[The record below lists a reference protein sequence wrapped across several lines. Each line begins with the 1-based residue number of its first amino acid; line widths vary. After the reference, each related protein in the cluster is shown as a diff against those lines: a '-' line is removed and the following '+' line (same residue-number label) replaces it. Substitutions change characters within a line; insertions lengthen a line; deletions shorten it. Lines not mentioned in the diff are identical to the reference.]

1 MLLILSIEQDHA
13 TSNVIDWLIY
23 NKTTFD
29 RINYESLLGAEINI
43 NNNGTEIILDN
54 LKNYN
59 LRNYNSYWYRRGNF
73 SIPMK
78 LIIETEKS
86 ECTETINKF
95 NTDERKTVQD
105 FIHNYLKNITNSINS
120 YTDNSLNKLTV
131 LDIAKGIGL
140 SIPNTL
146 ITTKKTDVEKFIKQ
160 HKTLM
165 YFIDTINDL

>member
-43 NNNGTEIILDN
+43 NNNGTEIILN
-54 LKNYN
+54 NSISYNY
-59 LRNYNSYWYRRGNF
+59 YWYKRWNL

-86 ECTETINKF
+86 ECI
-95 NTDERKTVQD
+95 
-105 FIHNYLKNITNSINS
+105 
-120 YTDNSLNKLTV
+120 
-131 LDIAKGIGL
+131 
-140 SIPNTL
+140 
-146 ITTKKTDVEKFIKQ
+146 
-160 HKTLM
+160 
-165 YFIDTINDL
+165 